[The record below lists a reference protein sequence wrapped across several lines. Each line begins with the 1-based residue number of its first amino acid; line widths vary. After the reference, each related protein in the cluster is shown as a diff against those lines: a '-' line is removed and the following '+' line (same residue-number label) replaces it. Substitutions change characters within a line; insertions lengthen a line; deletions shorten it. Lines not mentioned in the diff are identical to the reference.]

1 MDIDHLGEAV
11 VDQLVE
17 QKLLTRASDLY
28 RLTQNQALTLDGFA
42 EKSAKNLIQS
52 IAKSKDQELWR
63 FLCALGIKHVGAAA
77 AKDLARSFRSL
88 PKLTEASLEKL
99 VSIDGIGEIM
109 AQSIRQ
115 YFEDPENQ
123 ELLADFASLG
133 VSPELETDES
143 TGTPWTGKTF
153 VLTGTLT
160 QMTRD
165 EAGSRI
171 ETLGEILLQC
181 QQTHR
186 LSHRWSRSRI
196 QTG

>member
-1 MDIDHLGEAV
+1 
-11 VDQLVE
+11 
-17 QKLLTRASDLY
+17 
-28 RLTQNQALTLDGFA
+28 
-42 EKSAKNLIQS
+42 
-52 IAKSKDQELWR
+52 
-63 FLCALGIKHVGAAA
+63 
-77 AKDLARSFRSL
+77 
-88 PKLTEASLEKL
+88 
-99 VSIDGIGEIM
+99 M

-143 TGTPWTGKTF
+143 RGTPWTGKTF

-171 ETLGEILLQC
+171 ETLGGKSSSSVSKRTDYLVAGLGAGSKLDKAEKLGD
-181 QQTHR
+181 
-186 LSHRWSRSRI
+186 SRTQRK
-196 QTG
+196 

>member
-1 MDIDHLGEAV
+1 M
-11 VDQLVE
+11 
-17 QKLLTRASDLY
+17 
-28 RLTQNQALTLDGFA
+28 
-42 EKSAKNLIQS
+42 
-52 IAKSKDQELWR
+52 
-63 FLCALGIKHVGAAA
+63 GAAA

-88 PKLTEASLEKL
+88 SKLAEASLEQL
-99 VSIDGIGEIM
+99 VSIDGIGEVM
-109 AQSIRQ
+109 AQSIKQ

-133 VSPELETDES
+133 VAPELEIDES

-171 ETLGEILLQC
+171 EALGGKSSSSVSKRTDYLVAGPGAGSKLDKAGKLGVPVLDETEFLALLENPQ
-181 QQTHR
+181 
-186 LSHRWSRSRI
+186 SA
-196 QTG
+196 